1 MKVIPPRNVDL
12 RGPGTRR
19 LQARVVAA
27 MGDKPRAVRWLV
39 AELIP
44 FGWLAVAML
53 LIWAGAP
60 PLGFVLGIF
69 VAVPMTVVYLNWV
82 QQISSIWVFPLIG
95 LMLPAT
101 YLEDIILDNPAVQSG
116 HAWYDSSSG
125 SLIVTPAYWQALG
138 GLLVALAVTVA
149 LACASGDRRRDRQLD
164 FYRQRDLH

>member
-1 MKVIPPRNVDL
+1 MKVIPSRNVDL
-12 RGPGTRR
+12 RGPRTLR
-19 LQARVVAA
+19 LYARVVAA

-44 FGWLAVAML
+44 LSWITLAML
-53 LIWAGAP
+53 VIWAGAP
-60 PLGFVLGIF
+60 PLGVGLGIF

-82 QQISSIWVFPLIG
+82 QQTSPIWVFPLIG

-101 YLEDIILDNPAVQSG
+101 YLEDIILHTPAVQSG

-125 SLIVTPAYWQALG
+125 SLVVTPAYWQALG

-149 LACASGDRRRDRQLD
+149 LACASGDRRRDRQLNS
-164 FYRQRDLH
+164 